1 VWLRLRLETERLAMA
16 IDKEREN
23 HVYIAKLAEQA
34 ERYDGLSLSISQT
47 FFFFFLCLVSEKID
61 GVKKAKYDV

>member
-1 VWLRLRLETERLAMA
+1 MA

-34 ERYDGLSLSISQT
+34 ERYDGLSFSLSQT
-47 FFFFFLCLVSEKID
+47 FFFFFFFFFFFSSVWFPRKSMD
-61 GVKKAKYDV
+61 

>member
-1 VWLRLRLETERLAMA
+1 MA

-34 ERYDGLSLSISQT
+34 ERYDGLSFSLSQT
-47 FFFFFLCLVSEKID
+47 FFFLFFFFSSVWFPRKSIE
-61 GVKKAKYDV
+61 

>member
-1 VWLRLRLETERLAMA
+1 MA

-34 ERYDGLSLSISQT
+34 ERYDGLSFSLSQT
-47 FFFFFLCLVSEKID
+47 FFFFFFFFSSVWFPRKSIE
-61 GVKKAKYDV
+61 

>member
-1 VWLRLRLETERLAMA
+1 MA

-34 ERYDGLSLSISQT
+34 ERYDGPSLSPSLEPSSSS
-47 FFFFFLCLVSEKID
+47 FPLFGFRENP
-61 GVKKAKYDV
+61 

>member
-1 VWLRLRLETERLAMA
+1 MA

-34 ERYDGLSLSISQT
+34 ERYDGLSFSLSQT
-47 FFFFFLCLVSEKID
+47 FFFFFSSVWFPRKSMD
-61 GVKKAKYDV
+61 

>member
-1 VWLRLRLETERLAMA
+1 MA

-34 ERYDGLSLSISQT
+34 ERYDGLSFSLSQT
-47 FFFFFLCLVSEKID
+47 FFFFFFFFSSVWFPRKSMD
-61 GVKKAKYDV
+61 

>member
-1 VWLRLRLETERLAMA
+1 MA

-34 ERYDGLSLSISQT
+34 ERYDGPSLSPSLEPSSSS
-47 FFFFFLCLVSEKID
+47 FPLFGFRENPWS
-61 GVKKAKYDV
+61 KKAKYDVWAIFSFLFSVPD